1 MDVQLFVGQSYVCFN
16 VQEASLSE
24 VWAFVDRNIQKC
36 KFISVLFVCEFDR
49 GVDFVDVCDECV

>member
-1 MDVQLFVGQSYVCFN
+1 MDVQLFVGQSYMCFYI
-16 VQEASLSE
+16 QEASVFE
-24 VWAFVDRNIQKC
+24 VWAFVDHNIQKS

>member
-1 MDVQLFVGQSYVCFN
+1 MDVQLFVGRSCVCFN
-16 VQEASLSE
+16 IQEASVSE
-24 VWAFVDRNIQKC
+24 VWAFVGNIQRC